1 MKIKCRRSLLREGIQ
16 KVSNV
21 INPRATLPI
30 LSNILLEAEQ
40 GKLKFSGTDL
50 EMGISASIEGA
61 VIEQTGLVTVP
72 AKKISDIARELPDEE
87 ISISVKKNNIIQLEA
102 GKVFYRIMG
111 LAADDFPQLPS
122 FSTENKEKIILSQ
135 NELRA
140 LLTMTAFAVSNEESR
155 YVLNGILFI
164 LKDRK
169 LKLVATDG
177 RRLALAEKEI
187 REAEGN
193 LWKKGIILPIKAV
206 RELNRLLGEQG
217 EVQIYL
223 IENQIAFVVDKTTII
238 SRLIEGEFPDYEQVI
253 PSESNKTVE
262 LNKEE
267 IFSATRRVSLLT
279 SPTSSLIKINL
290 SKNKMLISSE
300 TPDLG
305 EAKEE
310 IGVEY
315 QGEEVTIGFNPHY
328 LLDMFRSIPFDKL
341 TLALEESEKP
351 GLFKADNFTC
361 VLMPMQIE

>member
-1 MKIKCRRSLLREGIQ
+1 MKIKCKRSLLREGIQ

-30 LSNILLEAEQ
+30 LSNILLEAEE

-50 EMGISASIEGA
+50 EMGISASMEGA
-61 VIEQTGLVTVP
+61 TVEQAGSVTVP

-87 ISISVKKNNIIQLEA
+87 ITISVKKNNIIQLEA

-111 LAADDFPQLPS
+111 LSADDFPQLPS
-122 FSTENKEKIILSQ
+122 FSIENKEKIILPQ

-140 LLTMTAFAVSNEESR
+140 LFAMTVFAVSNEESR

-164 LKDRK
+164 VKDGK

-177 RRLALAEKEI
+177 RRLALAEREI
-187 REAEGN
+187 QTVEGN
-193 LWKKGIILPIKAV
+193 LWKKGIILPVKAV
-206 RELNRLLGEQG
+206 RELSRLLGEQG
-217 EVQIYL
+217 DTQIYL
-223 IENQIAFVVDKTTII
+223 IENQIAFVIDKTTII

-253 PSESNKTVE
+253 PSESNKVVE

-267 IFSATRRVSLLT
+267 IFSATRRVSLLA
-279 SPTSSLIKINL
+279 SPTSSLMKINL

-315 QGEEVTIGFNPHY
+315 QGEEITIGFNPHY
-328 LLDMFRSIPFDKL
+328 LLDMFRSVPFEKL
-341 TLALEESEKP
+341 TLGLEEGDKP
-351 GLFKADNFTC
+351 GVFKAENFTC
-361 VLMPMQIE
+361 VLMPMQID

>member
-1 MKIKCRRSLLREGIQ
+1 MNIKCRRSLLREGIQ

-30 LSNILLEAEQ
+30 LSNILLEAGEER
-40 GKLKFSGTDL
+40 LKFSGTDL

-61 VIEQTGLVTVP
+61 TVGEGGSVTIP

-87 ISISVKKNNIIQLEA
+87 ITISVKKNNIIQLEA
-102 GKVFYRIMG
+102 GRVFYRIMG
-111 LAADDFPQLPS
+111 LPAEDFPQLPS
-122 FSTENKEKIILSQ
+122 FSTENKERLLLSQ
-135 NELRA
+135 NELKA

-155 YVLNGILFI
+155 YVLNGILFVV
-164 LKDRK
+164 KDGK

-177 RRLALAEKEI
+177 RRLVLVEKEI
-187 REAEGN
+187 QEAEGN
-193 LWKKGIILPIKAV
+193 LWRKGVILPIKAV
-206 RELNRLLGEQG
+206 RELNRLLGEEG

-223 IENQIAFVVDKTTII
+223 IENQIAFVVGRTTII
-238 SRLIEGEFPDYEQVI
+238 SRLIEGDFPDYEQVI
-253 PSESNKTVE
+253 PSESNKLVE
-262 LNKEE
+262 LNREE
-267 IFSATRRVSLLT
+267 IFAAARRVSLLS

-315 QGEEVTIGFNPHY
+315 QGEEITIGFNPHY
-328 LLDMFRSIPFDKL
+328 LLDMFRSIPFEKL
-341 TLALEESEKP
+341 TLSLEKSEKP
-351 GLFKADNFTC
+351 GVFRAENFTY